1 MKKHE
6 VLEKLTIAISI
17 SESPDMSALGLSE
30 GHLQDAMGEV
40 ARHLLAL
47 GARLV
52 YGGDLRAGGFSQILF
67 ELVARHRRDAD
78 EDQGTGVLNYL
89 AWPSHC
95 AYSIAD
101 LEVVIAELAGSAEIV
116 CLDLSGTAMMM
127 AERRMHSPQQP
138 NASQW
143 LEGLTSMRKTI
154 LAASHARIVLGGR
167 LDGYKGVMPGI
178 AEESLLAIE
187 NGQPIYILGGF
198 GGCARDIAV
207 TLGLVPA
214 WPGQLRIWEG
224 RAGFEKFTVEQLNN
238 GLNMEENILLARTPH
253 LDQAIM
259 LILRGL
265 MQLVNTG
272 KI

>member
-1 MKKHE
+1 MNNHE
-6 VLEKLTIAISI
+6 VLEKFTVAISI

-47 GARLV
+47 GAQLV
-52 YGGDLRAGGFSQILF
+52 YGGDLRTGGFSQILF

-78 EDQGTGVLNYL
+78 DDKGSGVLNYL
-89 AWPSHC
+89 PWPSHC
-95 AYSIAD
+95 AYAIAD
-101 LEVVIAELAGSAEIV
+101 LEVLIADLAGSAELV
-116 CLDLSGTAMMM
+116 FLDLSGTAMTM
-127 AERRMHSPQQP
+127 AERRFSPAQQP

-143 LEGLTSMRKTI
+143 LEGLTSMREKI
-154 LAASHARIVLGGR
+154 LATSHARIVLGGR
-167 LDGYKGVMPGI
+167 VDGYRGVMPGI

-187 NGQPIYILGGF
+187 NAQPIYILGGF
-198 GGCARDIAV
+198 GGCARDIAE

-214 WPGQLRIWEG
+214 WPGQLRVWEG
-224 RAGFEKFTVEQLNN
+224 RAEFEKFTVEQLNN
-238 GLNMEENILLARTPH
+238 GLDMKENVLLARTPH

-259 LILRGL
+259 LILRGI

>member
-6 VLEKLTIAISI
+6 VLEKFIIAISI
-17 SESPDMSALGLSE
+17 SESPDMSALGLGE
-30 GHLQDAMGEV
+30 GHLQDAIGEV

-47 GARLV
+47 GARLI

-95 AYSIAD
+95 AYSMAD
-101 LEVVIAELAGSAEIV
+101 LDVVISDLAGSAEIV
-116 CLDLSGTAMMM
+116 LLDLSGAAVTT
-127 AERRMHSPQQP
+127 AERRIFSAQQP

-143 LEGLTSMRKTI
+143 PEGLTSMRKTI
-154 LAASHARIVLGGR
+154 LAASHAKIVLGGR

-198 GGCARDIAV
+198 GGCARDIAE

-224 RAGFEKFTVEQLNN
+224 RVEFEKFTVEQLNN
-238 GLNMEENILLARTPH
+238 GLNIEENILLARTPH

-259 LILRGL
+259 LILRGI
-265 MQLVNTG
+265 MQLVNSG